1 MGTTKHTIKNA
12 AEKVGETTKEVSQEE
27 YEKMARAAFSK
38 SASIKKIANVS
49 DKKVEAIYAQAYL
62 LYNTGR
68 YRDATELF
76 RILIT
81 IDSSDVRF
89 YAGFAACLHM
99 LKEYDGAVGAYTLYS
114 VMDPHNPIPHFHL
127 SDCHLQ
133 REDFYSARAAL
144 TMAIQ
149 LAGDNVEYKTIKE
162 RCEITLQG
170 LPTEAQILKDI
181 NADKKDLK

>member
-1 MGTTKHTIKNA
+1 MGTKNTIKNA
-12 AEKVGETTKEVSQEE
+12 AESVGSNAKKLSAEE
-27 YEKMARAAFSK
+27 YEKVARSAFSK
-38 SASIKKIANVS
+38 SVSIKSIVGVE

-68 YRDATELF
+68 YQDATELF

-81 IDSSDVRF
+81 MDSSDVRF

-99 LKEYDGAVGAYTLYS
+99 LKAYDGAVGAYTLYAM
-114 VMDPHNPIPHFHL
+114 MDPNNPVPHFHL

-144 TMAIQ
+144 TTAIQ
-149 LAGDNVEYKTIKE
+149 LAGENVEYKTIKE
-162 RCEITLQG
+162 RCQITLEG
-170 LPTEAQILKDI
+170 LPTEAEILKEL
-181 NADKKDLK
+181 NKEKKNLK